1 MNDPRNLLKSKVRK
15 MYDRLAKASA
25 GTPMSYDITIEA
37 WNYSH
42 NDDEEEVE
50 IHISVLKNSSGC
62 KGFYARN
69 FATLAHLVAAAE
81 QDILERGGK
90 ASG

>member
-1 MNDPRNLLKSKVRK
+1 MNDPKGLLKYKVRK
-15 MYDRLAKASA
+15 IYDRLAKASA
-25 GTPMSYDITIEA
+25 GTDITYLVEIKA

-42 NDDEEEVE
+42 VEDEQEVS
-50 IHISVLKNSSGC
+50 ISISVLKGSSGC
-62 KGFYARN
+62 EVFYLKD

-90 ASG
+90 A